1 MQESNRNGVVLMKV
15 NKIAGINLKPTNK
28 KIEKAKI
35 AAENVGILTKEIP
48 LEKKIYIV
56 SQGDVIER
64 IKNSIQIAI
73 DNMRGKQ

>member
-1 MQESNRNGVVLMKV
+1 MKV
-15 NKIAGINLKPTNK
+15 NKIAGINVKPTNK

-35 AAENVGILTKEIP
+35 AADKLGILPKEMP

>member
-1 MQESNRNGVVLMKV
+1 MKV
-15 NKIAGINLKPTNK
+15 NKVTSLNVKSTNK

-35 AAENVGILTKEIP
+35 AAEKVGILPKEMP

>member
-35 AAENVGILTKEIP
+35 AEENVGILPKEMP
-48 LEKKIYIV
+48 
-56 SQGDVIER
+56 
-64 IKNSIQIAI
+64 
-73 DNMRGKQ
+73 